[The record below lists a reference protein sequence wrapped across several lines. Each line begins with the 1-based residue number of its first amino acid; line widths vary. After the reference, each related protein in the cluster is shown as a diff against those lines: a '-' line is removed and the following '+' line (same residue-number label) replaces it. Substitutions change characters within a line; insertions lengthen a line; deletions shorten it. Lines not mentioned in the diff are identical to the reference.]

1 MLTMTKKDFVFL
13 IETQQPLEFSYNGKI
28 YNLTYDKDSKGDT
41 VIVFGQLYEGVRYN
55 SLGELLNTAKIENHY
70 FREMLDIL

>member
-1 MLTMTKKDFVFL
+1 MTKKDFVFL